1 MTHSVKDPDFWLASE
16 KRAEFFGPLGVTNI
30 STFINPQDRSR
41 VGVILDVPDIEK
53 LKAAL
58 ASPSG
63 IAAMNYD
70 GVLPETVVIHIE
82 SYPTVA
88 E

>member
-1 MTHSVKDPDFWLASE
+1 MTTLLVTHSVKDPDFWLASE

-30 STFINPQDRSR
+30 RTFINPQDRTK

-53 LKAAL
+53 LKIAL
-58 ASPSG
+58 ETPSG

-70 GVLPETVVIHIE
+70 GVIPETLVIHIE
-82 SYPTVA
+82 S
-88 E
+88 

>member
-1 MTHSVKDPDFWLASE
+1 MTTLLVTHSVKDPEFWLASE

-30 STFINPQDRSR
+30 RTFINQQDRSK
-41 VGVILDVPDIEK
+41 VGVIIDVPDIDK

-63 IAAMNYD
+63 IAAMNFD

-82 SYPTVA
+82 S
-88 E
+88 

>member
-1 MTHSVKDPDFWLASE
+1 MA
-16 KRAEFFGPLGVTNI
+16 VT
-30 STFINPQDRSR
+30 
-41 VGVILDVPDIEK
+41 LDVPDIEK

-70 GVLPETVVIHIE
+70 GVLPETLVIHIE
-82 SYPTVA
+82 S
-88 E
+88 